1 MVEYGPYEFAEP
13 EIVTLTEFLRDC
25 ARHER
30 IVHYDDAY
38 NAVRQFGGYHGPHDQ
53 RLWYLLGLVS
63 ESEVAAGRHT
73 LSAIVVVKSGEG
85 ANRPGTGFFELEKT
99 LGRYQSDDDTT
110 WLSEIDGLFRY
121 WRQH

>member
-1 MVEYGPYEFAEP
+1 
-13 EIVTLTEFLRDC
+13 
-25 ARHER
+25 
-30 IVHYDDAY
+30 
-38 NAVRQFGGYHGPHDQ
+38 
-53 RLWYLLGLVS
+53 LLGLVS